1 MTIMMTMMAS
11 HNTAGP
17 RFEKKIT
24 SNSMLFVTVLVSQF
38 QKGWF
43 WNHIPRSAGENDKK
57 WPKLAKKGN
66 ILGEAIDESRVVI
79 FVRERRWSIC
89 GCSSRVAPTLPST
102 GLPAKQAPP
111 NPTSIA
117 VSDRREP
124 QPRCG
129 RIPDRTLGEGGL
141 FWGQVEQ
148 VSLQLTLWWHT
159 AEKIELW
166 RFVWTVSTRLSIM
179 SWRCQAGGGE
189 LSMQST
195 LTLSCEHVKFGD
207 HAAHL
212 IGNPPWVESSK
223 TLQIM
228 MRLGTFKLED

>member
-1 MTIMMTMMAS
+1 MAK
-11 HNTAGP
+11 T
-17 RFEKKIT
+17 
-24 SNSMLFVTVLVSQF
+24 
-38 QKGWF
+38 
-43 WNHIPRSAGENDKK
+43 
-57 WPKLAKKGN
+57 AKKGFYT
-66 ILGEAIDESRVVI
+66 LGEAIDESRVVI

-102 GLPAKQAPP
+102 GLPAKQAPS

-159 AEKIELW
+159 AERIELW
-166 RFVWTVSTRLSIM
+166 RFMWTVSSRLSIM

-189 LSMQST
+189 LSMQPT
-195 LTLSCEHVKFGD
+195 LALSCEHVKFGD

-212 IGNPPWVESSK
+212 IGNPLWVESSK

-228 MRLGTFKLED
+228 MRLGTVKLED